1 MEGSRFARI
10 FALGAISVLTAALAA
25 CGEDDTPAEAAATSA
40 SAPAALPATTTP
52 EPEPTSTTTAAP
64 TKTATTKPA
73 TAKPTTAKPGAESDL
88 SQLKSLGIDVEVGM
102 IIDVADDGLDRY
114 LQVGK
119 NGVVDFTGTTRTDS
133 TMMSLK
139 PAAVSAKN
147 RVTIKPPFWNED
159 TGAGSCVA
167 DTAGTALK
175 LETCQAGKA
184 SQTWQV
190 VPAGDS
196 GQFELRG
203 AFGILNVDNG
213 KLVASGGYTGL
224 QTLDFAG

>member
-1 MEGSRFARI
+1 VKALRPLI
-10 FALGAISVLTAALAA
+10 LGAAGVLIVAAGA
-25 CGEDDTPAEAAATSA
+25 CGDQEPATAPAAPAATS
-40 SAPAALPATTTP
+40 STTTIPETTTP
-52 EPEPTSTTTAAP
+52 ETTTP
-64 TKTATTKPA
+64 RPA
-73 TAKPTTAKPGAESDL
+73 GTSKGGDAVESDL
-88 SQLKSLGIDVEVGM
+88 SQLKALGIDVEVGV
-102 IIDVADDGLDRY
+102 ILDVADDGVDRF
-114 LQVGK
+114 LQVGR

-139 PAAVSAKN
+139 PAPVAAKN

-167 DTAGTALK
+167 DTAGAALK
-175 LETCQAGKA
+175 LETCRTGRSAQI
-184 SQTWQV
+184 WQV

-203 AFGILNVDNG
+203 AHGVLHVEDGRLITAD
-213 KLVASGGYTGL
+213 SGRTGL